1 MRHFSLALFISFSLT
16 HNVVTL
22 YKIQLCL
29 NILFWLTENYIVLP
43 VSLTV
48 YQPCFYVYP
57 LFQDLFFSAFFFH
70 DRNVSNG
77 WVILSGAGCLSGVL
91 LYISMTRPSL
101 PAARHSYEFQPH
113 SHILQTR
120 AKHRWVAVE
129 KRYRQRK
136 RDSVRGRE
144 RRGWLPLLR
153 FPLHTHTHTPTDTNR
168 FHLQLDR

>member
-1 MRHFSLALFISFSLT
+1 MLEYIILTDRKLHSTASLSHCLP
-16 HNVVTL
+16 TL
-22 YKIQLCL
+22 SLCL
-29 NILFWLTENYIVLP
+29 SF
-43 VSLTV
+43 VSR
-48 YQPCFYVYP
+48 
-57 LFQDLFFSAFFFH
+57 FFFD

-77 WVILSGAGCLSGVL
+77 WVILSGTGCLSGVL

-129 KRYRQRK
+129 ERHRQRK
-136 RDSVRGRE
+136 RDSVRADGGCLYYGSRK
-144 RRGWLPLLR
+144 GFIP
-153 FPLHTHTHTPTDTNR
+153 HYTHTHW

>member
-1 MRHFSLALFISFSLT
+1 MSILCF
-16 HNVVTL
+16 
-22 YKIQLCL
+22 KIFFLCL
-29 NILFWLTENYIVLP
+29 
-43 VSLTV
+43 
-48 YQPCFYVYP
+48 
-57 LFQDLFFSAFFFH
+57 FFH

-129 KRYRQRK
+129 ERHRQRK

-153 FPLHTHTHTPTDTNR
+153 FPLYTHQQTLTDFTYSSTDKDR
-168 FHLQLDR
+168 QHLQHIVWMRRKWQAIKTFIRPFPNNSQEVAKNFCSGT

>member
-1 MRHFSLALFISFSLT
+1 MSILCF
-16 HNVVTL
+16 
-22 YKIQLCL
+22 KI
-29 NILFWLTENYIVLP
+29 
-43 VSLTV
+43 
-48 YQPCFYVYP
+48 
-57 LFQDLFFSAFFFH
+57 FFSQPFFFH

-129 KRYRQRK
+129 ERYRQRK
-136 RDSVRGRE
+136 RETVWEEERE
-144 RRGWLPLLR
+144 RRMAP
-153 FPLHTHTHTPTDTNR
+153 FITIPTTHTHQQTLTDFTYSSTDKNR
-168 FHLQLDR
+168 QHLQHIVWMRGKWQAIKTFNGPFPNNSQEFAENFCFET